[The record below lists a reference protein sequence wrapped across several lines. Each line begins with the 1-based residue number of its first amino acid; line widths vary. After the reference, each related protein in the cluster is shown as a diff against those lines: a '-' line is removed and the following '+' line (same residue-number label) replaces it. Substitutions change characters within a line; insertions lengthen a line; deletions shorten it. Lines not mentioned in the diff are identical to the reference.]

1 MQLKTHKTEKK
12 ERVSRADTTSR
23 WETEKQLTI
32 TATTE
37 ALEVYGER
45 NGE

>member
-1 MQLKTHKTEKK
+1 MTRRGEM
-12 ERVSRADTTSR
+12 
-23 WETEKQLTI
+23 EKQLTI

-37 ALEVYGER
+37 ALELYGER

>member
-1 MQLKTHKTEKK
+1 MTK
-12 ERVSRADTTSR
+12 R

-32 TATTE
+32 TVTTE